1 MPSTSRSPRSPLKNQ
16 DHSKIVKNAAD
27 KVYLETNNKRSMTMV
42 PLAYVDR
49 VFSEK
54 LRKLTN
60 ETRLAKRA
68 IKKMHN
74 KLIDA

>member
-1 MPSTSRSPRSPLKNQ
+1 
-16 DHSKIVKNAAD
+16 
-27 KVYLETNNKRSMTMV
+27 MV

-60 ETRLAKRA
+60 ETRMAKRA

-74 KLIDA
+74 KLIDAQQLHQKTIG

>member
-1 MPSTSRSPRSPLKNQ
+1 
-16 DHSKIVKNAAD
+16 
-27 KVYLETNNKRSMTMV
+27 MV

-60 ETRLAKRA
+60 ETRMAKRA

-74 KLIDA
+74 KLIDAQQLHQKTVGQLKQENC